1 MKLQSLKEGQMSKIS
16 LEKLRENGTLD
27 FLYKNGF
34 ISFKIFG
41 YIDAYQAYKQFKLQ
55 GLPQR
60 ECTEMA
66 AEKCGCSE
74 ATIFRAIRFLKMAEN
89 GKK

>member
-1 MKLQSLKEGQMSKIS
+1 MSKIS

-41 YIDAYQAYKQFKLQ
+41 YIDCYQAFKQYKLQ
-55 GLPQR
+55 GFSLR
-60 ECTEMA
+60 DATELA
-66 AEKCGCSE
+66 AEKCKCSE
-74 ATIFRAIRFLKMAEN
+74 ITIFRAVKFLKMAEN